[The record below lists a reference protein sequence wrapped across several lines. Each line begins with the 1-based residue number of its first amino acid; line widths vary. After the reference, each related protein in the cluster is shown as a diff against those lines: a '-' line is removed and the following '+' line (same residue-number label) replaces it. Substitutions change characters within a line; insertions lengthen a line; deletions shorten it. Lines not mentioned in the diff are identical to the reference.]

1 MVSTLTHSS
10 TSISPI
16 LFPSKTLTRPAPA
29 VLLSCNRPNSSRSLQ
44 LSHSSITLKSFPG
57 ANSTPGSNRGL
68 RSVCSYKAG
77 DDKFPQKEND
87 LDWPILKRWDVPWE
101 WQTVSLTSLA
111 CGLSFLLTV
120 LIEQSALPYL
130 GLQVGE
136 LGLDEKAEILFL
148 DEAIT
153 TVVVLGVLFS
163 ITDTFQPRPDDLFR
177 YDLKKPFD
185 LQRGWLLWAG
195 IGIVG
200 AVIAISLTGVAASL
214 FRADKPQREVRNWVI
229 ILGTQAQVTQ
239 RHFVDDYKMQS
250 AYVIFYVLLFHERR
264 LLVFKN
270 HFQTDAL
277 VRLLPLIGSSTI
289 STAWLVGVTGF
300 LAPLLEETL
309 FRGFLMVSLTKWLPT
324 PVSIL
329 ISGAVFAVAHLTP
342 GQFPQLFVLDK
353 FEYQERALVRLQ
365 VAYTR
370 LTRLPTPVSILISGA
385 VFAVAHL
392 TPGQFPQLFVLGTL
406 LGFSYAQTRNLLTP
420 ITIHALWN
428 SGVILLLAFLQ
439 GIVAELLI
447 GAAFLSLQSSFVP
460 EKWRRMVDESLFTSV
475 KDD

>member
-10 TSISPI
+10 TSIWPI

-29 VLLSCNRPNSSRSLQ
+29 VLLSSNRPNSSRSLQ

-200 AVIAISLTGVAASL
+200 AVVAISLTGVAASL
-214 FRADKPQREVRNWVI
+214 FRADKPQRE
-229 ILGTQAQVTQ
+229 
-239 RHFVDDYKMQS
+239 
-250 AYVIFYVLLFHERR
+250 
-264 LLVFKN
+264 
-270 HFQTDAL
+270 TDAL

-289 STAWLVGVTGF
+289 STAWLVGVTGV

-324 PVSIL
+324 PVS
-329 ISGAVFAVAHLTP
+329 V
-342 GQFPQLFVLDK
+342 
-353 FEYQERALVRLQ
+353 
-365 VAYTR
+365 
-370 LTRLPTPVSILISGA
+370 LISGA

-439 GIVAELLI
+439 LI
-447 GAAFLSLQSSFVP
+447 SRCWRFVTGKLCRLCCKGMISGNCCRTLDRCCISFSSKFFCARKLK
-460 EKWRRMVDESLFTSV
+460 ENG
-475 KDD
+475 